1 MTETMIGVVWKN
13 DCGETLFEEEMLVS
27 EVLEIVTDN
36 ERGEWNGYIL
46 PDGREVDN
54 QTFRIWYTN
63 HMAIVT
69 S

>member
-1 MTETMIGVVWKN
+1 MTEQMISVVWKN
-13 DCGETLFEEEMLVS
+13 DCGETLLVEELFMS

-36 ERGEWNGYIL
+36 ERGEWNGYVL

-54 QTFRIWYTN
+54 QTFRTWYTN
-63 HMAIVT
+63 HMEVVT